1 MEQYRKPCTHKEQ
14 ICSLFMPATQYTII
28 VDNQVVIIDIPVWH
42 RSCYRKDE
50 HMSMDHDFTQGRI
63 EK

>member
-1 MEQYRKPCTHKEQ
+1 
-14 ICSLFMPATQYTII
+14 MPATQYTII